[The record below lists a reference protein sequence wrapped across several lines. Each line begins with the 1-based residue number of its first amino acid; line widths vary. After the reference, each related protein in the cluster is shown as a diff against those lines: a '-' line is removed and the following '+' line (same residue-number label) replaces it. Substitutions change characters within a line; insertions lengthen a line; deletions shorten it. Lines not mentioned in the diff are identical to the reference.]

1 MNNRVLFTFL
11 HVTTTGYTMP
21 MLPLRDKPVILLSLM
36 MVKAKQLKHRAFKHG
51 NVNRGRL

>member
-1 MNNRVLFTFL
+1 MLFNFL

-21 MLPLRDKPVILLSLM
+21 MLPLRDKPVILLSLL

-51 NVNRGRL
+51 NVITEVKL